1 MILNDLPMWRVGG
14 GRKKEHPYFKGAKVQ
29 GEHTCI
35 ITHWDNMFEGE
46 REKVGVVSTH
56 GSCGGDE
63 KAVQPPQLLLWKT
76 FLVCFSIYS

>member
-1 MILNDLPMWRVGG
+1 MTCLCGG
-14 GRKKEHPYFKGAKVQ
+14 WGEKKSIPTSKVQ
-29 GEHTCI
+29 KYKENTRI

-56 GSCGGDE
+56 ESCGGDE